1 MQTDAIKL
9 EEEVKETQEAKVEE
23 TKEPENPI
31 ANVLKING
39 KELVKNK
46 NQGLFGTY
54 LYEKSFNRSLTDD
67 LLKVMRAV
75 QDGDVSNMPYDN
87 MLYFRLMFIMSGMV
101 QEMSFEVFLSKVDP
115 KFNFLVDYIEL
126 LEKAQETYLP
136 M

>member
-75 QDGDVSNMPYDN
+75 QDGDASNMPYDN

-126 LEKAQETYLP
+126 LEQAQETYLP

>member
-9 EEEVKETQEAKVEE
+9 EEEVKETQEA
-23 TKEPENPI
+23 KEPENPI

-75 QDGDVSNMPYDN
+75 QDGDASNMPYDN

-126 LEKAQETYLP
+126 LEQAQETYLP

>member
-9 EEEVKETQEAKVEE
+9 EEEVKETQE
-23 TKEPENPI
+23 TQEPENPI

-75 QDGDVSNMPYDN
+75 QDGD
-87 MLYFRLMFIMSGMV
+87 
-101 QEMSFEVFLSKVDP
+101 
-115 KFNFLVDYIEL
+115 
-126 LEKAQETYLP
+126 ALP
-136 M
+136 V

>member
-9 EEEVKETQEAKVEE
+9 EEEVKETQE

-54 LYEKSFNRSLTDD
+54 LYEKAFNRSLTDD

-75 QDGDVSNMPYDN
+75 QDGDVSNMTYDN

-115 KFNFLVDYIEL
+115 NFNFLVDYIEL

>member
-9 EEEVKETQEAKVEE
+9 EEEVKETQETKVEE

-75 QDGDVSNMPYDN
+75 QDGDASNMPYDN

>member
-75 QDGDVSNMPYDN
+75 QDGDANNMPYDN